1 MAAADSPIDLD
12 NDELPPLALKINP
25 FEVEFFKTRL
35 TSNPVVEDTKSG
47 GFVINLGHRPGFRVG
62 RSSTHRWGYKK
73 NLKAM
78 TTGENYRS
86 EAEAGREVFKQM
98 LILEGFVLINNSH
111 WSESDAM
118 ALARQVEEKAALAS
132 SSSSGVS
139 ASEVAMPD
147 SGTRPL
153 LIGRPLGKPKE
164 IVVGVSASNDASLK
178 RFAELAFRTRSVGGN
193 NGRAIL
199 NRGRQSTA
207 NEAKRAA
214 AELARE
220 ARKVE
225 AEAFRVIQ
233 IARLYSHLKRNDLQ
247 SLVFNSPQLVELN
260 DGEPL
265 PLSDAGAARVRSQAH
280 CVAILY
286 TIVGER
292 HECSL
297 DSSGDSLTLKECCEL
312 AYERSGFQAAG
323 TTIYDW
329 HLDFMENGGKFK
341 RDARGTFERDTY
353 IKENV
358 EVLGKFKLWCIQHKH
373 LTKRLAAEFINQTL
387 IPEHYPGKPFEM
399 TVELRRFG
407 LKYPISDFTVL
418 QWMHEAGGEK
428 KKREKTYMHDKHE
441 HEETRHDRKLYVLR
455 DLGKSP
461 QEPSDRYIRQH
472 HWVQMTREAAEKVV
486 AQHPVE
492 NQAHLWSI
500 AYHYKATS
508 AAAKGSVDADG
519 FVTGKA
525 AAAYAESASERF
537 ETAVAAAVAEASAM
551 KRQRTALRPDGTT
564 AAVVAVGVTPEQ
576 RSRALAEVHESQLAA
591 DGIAATPPAPN
602 TTEVQNVFEFETT
615 KCTMLEGQGD
625 EVAAGSWVEVHLRGE
640 VVSTGRAAFWDTKGQ
655 APLEFEA
662 DAGGVTR
669 GLDKGCLGMKAGE
682 KRVLIIPPQ
691 EGYGTKGFPGLGV
704 PGGATLRFTVDCVS
718 VKGFCGVGAA
728 ATGAVAADATAAA
741 GGMQAAATVGLAAV
755 GSVDMVEWNVEDSA
769 AFEDW
774 REEEFFGGNVSVRAF
789 GLRPMMK
796 LGQDEAIWNSEVASA
811 DDWYFDGKHTY
822 TPKSGNGL
830 MASAFTC
837 IQIGFGLP
845 VTPAQ
850 LQSFNE
856 WRQKPENCEYK
867 CAKFGAPQKVR
878 KDAGLAESTT
888 KPWLSESPGLRIIQ
902 HGKGHDGYW
911 NGEHQMVQTEDVSDL
926 VHCLF
931 PECYILQE
939 YDRSG
944 CHGTKKKNALDA
956 MKMGASFG
964 GAQSA
969 KRDTIVTPGCLG
981 LHPAVITLADG
992 STVDRKLKPGETQSM
1007 VFLPGDPPPF
1017 YAPDTPEDDVDTG
1030 KTKALRAAP
1039 AVKKSRVQM
1048 QMSGV
1053 GPGAEDVPV
1062 PEEEPA
1068 VMEVVLRPGYVGA
1081 QKGLLDV
1088 AFERGLLDP
1097 VLLASKKGHKSYSL
1111 DGPVV
1116 DGVRDKKLSLRAL
1129 VGNCEDFLEE
1139 VTAMYELVV
1148 ELLGD
1153 GFEQTPKGHP
1163 ELAGDGIEYCWGK
1176 GKMHFRRTN
1185 NYDPN
1190 VARFEARVRQSL
1202 CTQDRR
1208 KEDSWTKEAMIAV
1221 LPPRRVRKY
1230 RRKAN
1235 EYKKTYRIIDNKVD
1249 GEEGDSVAGGS
1260 SYADV
1265 EKLRSLCKIHRC
1277 TEHQDHKFLTEN

>member
-1 MAAADSPIDLD
+1 MWRCWESLSCG
-12 NDELPPLALKINP
+12 
-25 FEVEFFKTRL
+25 V
-35 TSNPVVEDTKSG
+35 
-47 GFVINLGHRPGFRVG
+47 
-62 RSSTHRWGYKK
+62 SST
-73 NLKAM
+73 N
-78 TTGENYRS
+78 
-86 EAEAGREVFKQM
+86 
-98 LILEGFVLINNSH
+98 
-111 WSESDAM
+111 
-118 ALARQVEEKAALAS
+118 
-132 SSSSGVS
+132 
-139 ASEVAMPD
+139 
-147 SGTRPL
+147 
-153 LIGRPLGKPKE
+153 
-164 IVVGVSASNDASLK
+164 
-178 RFAELAFRTRSVGGN
+178 
-193 NGRAIL
+193 
-199 NRGRQSTA
+199 
-207 NEAKRAA
+207 
-214 AELARE
+214 
-220 ARKVE
+220 
-225 AEAFRVIQ
+225 
-233 IARLYSHLKRNDLQ
+233 
-247 SLVFNSPQLVELN
+247 
-260 DGEPL
+260 
-265 PLSDAGAARVRSQAH
+265 
-280 CVAILY
+280 
-286 TIVGER
+286 
-292 HECSL
+292 
-297 DSSGDSLTLKECCEL
+297 
-312 AYERSGFQAAG
+312 
-323 TTIYDW
+323 
-329 HLDFMENGGKFK
+329 
-341 RDARGTFERDTY
+341 
-353 IKENV
+353 
-358 EVLGKFKLWCIQHKH
+358 
-373 LTKRLAAEFINQTL
+373 
-387 IPEHYPGKPFEM
+387 
-399 TVELRRFG
+399 
-407 LKYPISDFTVL
+407 
-418 QWMHEAGGEK
+418 
-428 KKREKTYMHDKHE
+428 
-441 HEETRHDRKLYVLR
+441 
-455 DLGKSP
+455 
-461 QEPSDRYIRQH
+461 
-472 HWVQMTREAAEKVV
+472 
-486 AQHPVE
+486 
-492 NQAHLWSI
+492 
-500 AYHYKATS
+500 
-508 AAAKGSVDADG
+508 
-519 FVTGKA
+519 
-525 AAAYAESASERF
+525 
-537 ETAVAAAVAEASAM
+537 
-551 KRQRTALRPDGTT
+551 
-564 AAVVAVGVTPEQ
+564 
-576 RSRALAEVHESQLAA
+576 
-591 DGIAATPPAPN
+591 
-602 TTEVQNVFEFETT
+602 
-615 KCTMLEGQGD
+615 
-625 EVAAGSWVEVHLRGE
+625 
-640 VVSTGRAAFWDTKGQ
+640 Q